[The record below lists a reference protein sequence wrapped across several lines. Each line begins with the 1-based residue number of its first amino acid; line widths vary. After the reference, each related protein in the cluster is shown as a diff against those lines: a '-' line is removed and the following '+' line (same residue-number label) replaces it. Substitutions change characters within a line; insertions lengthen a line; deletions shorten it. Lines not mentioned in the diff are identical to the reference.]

1 MDKKLEQLFYIALG
15 GALSMKEKLEQNSE
29 EISKWQSEAEAN
41 ARAFL
46 DELAERGEQEKDH
59 FRQMLKEQIKEVIK
73 ELDLVTKE
81 DLDKL
86 KKDLDR

>member
-15 GALSMKEKLEQNSE
+15 GALSMREKLEKNSE
-29 EISKWQSEAEAN
+29 DISKWQSEAEAN

-46 DELAERGEQEKDH
+46 DELGQRGEQEKDH

>member
-15 GALSMKEKLEQNSE
+15 GALSVKDKLEKNSE

-46 DELAERGEQEKDH
+46 DELSQRGAQEKDQVKELL
-59 FRQMLKEQIKEVIK
+59 REQIKEVIN
-73 ELDLVTKE
+73 ELGLATKADLAE
-81 DLDKL
+81 L
-86 KKDLDR
+86 KKDLKG